1 MSLAS
6 EFKPANDAHVRLV
19 ILKLL
24 AAQAMGNANDAVI
37 YEALNAM
44 DLTCSRDAVREH
56 FFWMGGQNLV
66 SVLDLRL
73 NNGLVVATL
82 TERGG
87 DVAKG
92 RSFVP
97 GVERERAGG

>member
-1 MSLAS
+1 M
-6 EFKPANDAHVRLV
+6 NDGHIRLV
-19 ILKLL
+19 VLKLL
-24 AAQAMGNANDAVI
+24 SAQLMGNANDAVI
-37 YEALNAM
+37 YEALNALS
-44 DLTCSRDAVREH
+44 LTCSRDQVREH
-56 FFWMGGQNLV
+56 LFWMGGQGLV
-66 SVLDLRL
+66 SVLDLRM

-97 GVERERAGG
+97 GVERENARS